1 MRECHHPF
9 LEPLFHLPALNA
21 WLPYAGAQTLRQSP
35 CVQGLSQVYNVKPKS
50 SYRSARPGRP
60 DTARPRHHPDPSAQR
75 PLCASLRSLKCGG
88 WHLATLGEYKVSY
101 HHREGAELEQS
112 P

>member
-1 MRECHHPF
+1 M
-9 LEPLFHLPALNA
+9 
-21 WLPYAGAQTLRQSP
+21 
-35 CVQGLSQVYNVKPKS
+35 QGLSQVYNVKPKS